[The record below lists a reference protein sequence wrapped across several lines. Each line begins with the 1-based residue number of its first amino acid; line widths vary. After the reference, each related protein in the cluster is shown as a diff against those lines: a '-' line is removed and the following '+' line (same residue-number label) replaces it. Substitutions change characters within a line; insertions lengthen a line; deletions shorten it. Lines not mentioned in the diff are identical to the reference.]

1 MHHWC
6 AVSQQSDITS
16 ALLYIISVEG
26 SFATKLAMS
35 IFPNV
40 DIKTHTQ
47 TSHPQKQN
55 KWLEIHALE
64 CKCKQKTTI
73 NPLWNIWIWRPS
85 WHAQI
90 YDYAEMLSCMYLI
103 YPCNMFYQCFIM
115 NSVSMEDDGML
126 VKMHMKVIHQI
137 YI

>member
-1 MHHWC
+1 MYCRGRGGQNIFDFQTPMRKKSKEINELHHWC

-16 ALLYIISVEG
+16 ALLDIVCVEG

-55 KWLEIHALE
+55 KWLEIRVLE
-64 CKCKQKTTI
+64 YKCKQKTTI
-73 NPLWNIWIWRPS
+73 NPWWNIWIWRPS

-90 YDYAEMLSCMYLI
+90 YDYAEISSCMNLI
-103 YPCNMFYQCFIM
+103 NF
-115 NSVSMEDDGML
+115 S
-126 VKMHMKVIHQI
+126 
-137 YI
+137 